1 MPGQCGGR
9 VTQLSVVEG
18 TTFAGYRIQ
27 RRLGSGGMGTVFA
40 ATHPRLPRT
49 DALKVLSDTRAGDP
63 EFRERF
69 LREAELAV
77 RVQHPNLVAV
87 RDRGESEGRLWIA
100 MQYVEGVDLREL
112 IRRGPQVLDPARA
125 VRIITQVAQG
135 LDELHRAGL
144 LHRDVKPANILVT
157 EEADGT
163 DRALVTD
170 FGIARTADDAETIS
184 GSGGFAATLA
194 YAAPEQLRGDP
205 VDRRADIYALGCTL
219 YQMLTGSVPFP
230 RHSPGSVLYAHLHEP
245 PPRPSRA
252 NPRVSRAFDLVIAK
266 AMAKRPEHRYPSCA
280 ALAAAAANALSTP
293 VAAPAGA
300 TARGRRGGIPVAV
313 AGLLVFAVAVA
324 FLWSWTSEPGVSRAV
339 GPVEPVA
346 GNMDPA
352 HWGGYAYIPQTFP
365 ELLPTWPY
373 GAGYQ
378 DLTNCV
384 PQDEKYEGV
393 SLDSS
398 AAVARLFC
406 LGDRDPVES
415 VEITCNADRS
425 PIGLD
430 RPPRRPEGDQ
440 HWTRAGGSGH
450 VFWGSTYFPPDGT
463 AMGGRW
469 WGVLEVYFDDP
480 GRNFCRLQVVGEGP
494 SGSVLLERW
503 WPDAPL

>member
-1 MPGQCGGR
+1 M
-9 VTQLSVVEG
+9 SVAEG
-18 TTFAGYRIQ
+18 STFAGYRIQ

-63 EFRERF
+63 EFRARF
-69 LREAELAV
+69 LREAELAA

-112 IRRGPQVLDPARA
+112 IRRGPQVLDAARA
-125 VRIITQVAQG
+125 VRIIIEVAQG

-144 LHRDVKPANILVT
+144 LHRDVKPANILVA
-157 EEADGT
+157 EQPDGT
-163 DRALVTD
+163 DRVLVTD
-170 FGIARTADDAETIS
+170 FGIARTADDAATIS

-205 VDRRADIYALGCTL
+205 VDERADIYALGCTL

-245 PPRPSRA
+245 PPQPSRV
-252 NPRVSRAFDLVIAK
+252 NPRVSRVFDLVIAK

-280 ALAAAAANALSTP
+280 ALAAAAAGALAAP
-293 VAAPAGA
+293 VAAPAGPSA
-300 TARGRRGGIPVAV
+300 RPRRGRVPVAL
-313 AGLLVFAVAVA
+313 AGLLVFAVTAA
-324 FLWSWTSEPGVSRAV
+324 FLWSWTSDPAVSRAV
-339 GPVEPVA
+339 VPVA
-346 GNMDPA
+346 ATADPA

-365 ELLPTWPY
+365 ELLPPWPY

-378 DLTNCV
+378 DLSNCT
-384 PQDEKYEGV
+384 PQSEEYE
-393 SLDSS
+393 SLPLDGSV
-398 AAVARLFC
+398 AVARLLC
-406 LGDRDPVES
+406 TGDRDPVES
-415 VEITCNADRS
+415 VEVVCNADRS
-425 PIGLD
+425 PIGLR
-430 RPPRRPEGDQ
+430 RPPRRPEGDE
-440 HWTRAGGSGH
+440 HWTRPSGTGH
-450 VFWGSTYFPPDGT
+450 VFWGSTYFAPEG
-463 AMGGRW
+463 AGVGARW

-480 GRNFCRLQVVGEGP
+480 GRNFCRVEVVGEGP
-494 SGSVLLERW
+494 SGQVLLERW